1 MIGKLR
7 FNYSVLALVVALVCG
22 VLAFV
27 GARRYLA
34 ESTAAV
40 RHSWEQRYSPVPVL
54 VAARDLPA
62 GRRLQQVDVAR
73 RAVPSAFV
81 PRGAFRPEDLARAM
95 GKPLLVPLGAGEPL
109 VLTHLLQQSD
119 PTLAARLRGGARAV
133 TVPVDEVSS
142 QAGLVRPGDHIDLM
156 LAEER
161 TSGNG
166 RCVLV
171 KPLLETVK
179 VLATGQRQSD
189 PSRSAE
195 AALRGGSEEAVDYST
210 ITLDVTP
217 EQAQQLAIALRI
229 GELIPMLRGE
239 SDVHPTQLASRGSG
253 SSACT
258 ADSVPV
264 AEPQRRVRGHS
275 IEVMV
280 GGDSAPAK
288 VRHWF
293 PGG

>member
-1 MIGKLR
+1 MGKLR
-7 FNYSVLALVVALVCG
+7 FNNSALLLLVAVVCG
-22 VLAFV
+22 ALAFF
-27 GARRYLA
+27 GARRYLV
-34 ESTAAV
+34 ESSASV
-40 RHSWEQRYSPVPVL
+40 RQSWEERYKPVAVL

-62 GRRLQQVDVAR
+62 GRSLQVADLAR

-81 PRGAFRPEDLARAM
+81 PRGAFRPQDIARAT

-109 VLTHLLQQSD
+109 VVTQLLQNAD
-119 PTLAARLRGGARAV
+119 PTLAARLRAGTRAV

-161 TSGNG
+161 VQGNG

-171 KPLLETVK
+171 RPLLETVK
-179 VLATGQRQSD
+179 VLATGQRQND

-195 AALRGGSEEAVDYST
+195 AAIRAGTDEAVDYST

-239 SDVHPTQLASRGSG
+239 TDVHPTRLGSRGSG

-258 ADSVPV
+258 VDNLASAPTP
-264 AEPQRRVRGHS
+264 ARARGHS

-280 GGDSAPAK
+280 GGDPAPGK
-288 VRHWF
+288 TRHWF
-293 PGG
+293 PGR

>member
-1 MIGKLR
+1 MGLFR
-7 FNYSVLALVVALVCG
+7 FNYSLLLLLVALVCG
-22 VLAFV
+22 ALAFV

-40 RHSWEQRYSPVPVL
+40 RQSWEQRYSPVPVL

-62 GRRLQQVDVAR
+62 GRSVQVADLAR
-73 RAVPSAFV
+73 RSVPSAFV
-81 PRGAFRPEDLARAM
+81 PRGAFRPEDIARAT
-95 GKPLLVPLGAGEPL
+95 GKPLLVPLGAGEP
-109 VLTHLLQQSD
+109 VVVTQLLQQAD

-161 TSGNG
+161 TEGNG

-171 KPLLETVK
+171 RPLLETVK

-195 AALRGGSEEAVDYST
+195 AALRGGADESVDYST

-239 SDVHPTQLASRGSG
+239 SDVHPTQLSSRASG

-258 ADSVPV
+258 SVGV
-264 AEPQRRVRGHS
+264 KTVEARRQARGHS

-280 GGDSAPAK
+280 GGDAAPTKA
-288 VRHWF
+288 RHWF

>member
-1 MIGKLR
+1 MPGKLR
-7 FNYSVLALVVALVCG
+7 FNNSVLLLLVAVVCG
-22 VLAFV
+22 VLAFL

-34 ESTAAV
+34 DSTAAV
-40 RHSWEQRYSPVPVL
+40 RQSWEQRYNPVPVL

-62 GRRLQQVDVAR
+62 GRSLEVADLAR

-81 PRGAFRPEDLARAM
+81 PRGAFRPEDIARAT

-109 VLTHLLQQSD
+109 VLTQLLQRAD

-161 TSGNG
+161 VQGNG

-171 KPLLETVK
+171 RPLLEKVK
-179 VLATGQRQSD
+179 VLATGQRQND

-195 AALRGGSEEAVDYST
+195 AALRSGSDEAVDYST

-239 SDVHPTQLASRGSG
+239 SDVHPTRLASRGSG

-258 ADSVPV
+258 ADSATASPS
-264 AEPQRRVRGHS
+264 PRRALGHS

-280 GGDSAPAK
+280 GGDAGPGK
-288 VRHWF
+288 TRHWF

>member
-1 MIGKLR
+1 MMGKIR
-7 FNYSVLALVVALVCG
+7 FNNSALLLLVAVVCG
-22 VLAFV
+22 ALAFF
-27 GARRYLA
+27 GARRYLV
-34 ESTAAV
+34 ESTASV
-40 RHSWEQRYSPVPVL
+40 RQSWEERYKPVAVL

-62 GRRLQQVDVAR
+62 GRSLQSADLAR
-73 RAVPSAFV
+73 RAVPSAYV
-81 PRGAFRPEDLARAM
+81 PRGVLRPEDIARAT

-109 VLTHLLQQSD
+109 VATQLLQHAD

-161 TSGNG
+161 TQGNG

-171 KPLLETVK
+171 RPLLETVK
-179 VLATGQRQSD
+179 VLATGQRQND

-195 AALRGGSEEAVDYST
+195 AALRRGADETIDYST

-239 SDVHPTQLASRGSG
+239 SDVHPTRLAARGSG

-258 ADSVPV
+258 ADSATSTTRP
-264 AEPQRRVRGHS
+264 PRVRGHS
-275 IEVMV
+275 IEVVV
-280 GGDSAPAK
+280 GGDAAPGK
-288 VRHWF
+288 TRHWF